1 MKSLEEGDV
10 LFAAKRFNQAEILFP
25 QSEWAPKS
33 SLMASYAYYVQDAPF
48 ASDNC
53 FDETAKFILDN
64 WDEIEHR
71 HKSYLTKDA
80 LKAGTF
86 LGKYPSIVEGAV
98 DSFKGVDKL

>member
-1 MKSLEEGDV
+1 MKDNIV
-10 LFAAKRFNQAEILFP
+10 KAKIADNKNMAVPLY
-25 QSEWAPKS
+25 
-33 SLMASYAYYVQDAPF
+33 LMMAFAYYKQDNPF
-48 ASDNC
+48 TSDSC

>member
-1 MKSLEEGDV
+1 MKDLIIKDKIDQNKNMAV
-10 LFAAKRFNQAEILFP
+10 PFY
-25 QSEWAPKS
+25 
-33 SLMASYAYYVQDAPF
+33 LMMAYAYYVQDAPF

-98 DSFKGVDKL
+98 DSFEGIDKL